1 MKTKWDNFIKEE
13 EDYSIEKEA
22 NLYEQIFAGLY
33 DLRKNLK
40 CNKSEVSDL
49 KSEIQHLKDENESI
63 KTAKE
68 SNKKT
73 QSTLKD

>member
-22 NLYEQIFAGLY
+22 NLYEQIFACLY

-40 CNKSEVSDL
+40 SNKSEVSDL
-49 KSEIQHLKDENESI
+49 KSEIQHLKDENKRIE
-63 KTAKE
+63 TAKE
-68 SNKKT
+68 FNQKT